1 MVSLVNDVAS
11 TSLSDKFDG
20 IVVEVNVEYLGLF
33 NSRLWCDAIL
43 NRYAFETQQT
53 LLEYLPKKAKI
64 RILIEHPKPMFIDK
78 TRIESIR

>member
-43 NRYAFETQQT
+43 NRHAFETQQT

-64 RILIEHPKPMFIDK
+64 RILIEHPNPMFINE
-78 TRIESIR
+78 TRIEGIR